1 MVYKCGVGLWIVGA
15 SLGIM
20 AIVLFPKTHF
30 SDLNSSA
37 QVTIIVSAVM
47 LAASAA
53 LIVADIVIKVK
64 KKNIAKNK
72 GDGNG
77 I

>member
-1 MVYKCGVGLWIVGA
+1 MVYRISVALWIVGSA
-15 SLGIM
+15 LGIM
-20 AIVLFPKTHF
+20 AIVLFPKVHF
-30 SDLNSSA
+30 PDLNSSA

-53 LIVADIVIKVK
+53 LIVVDMVIKIK
-64 KKNIAKNK
+64 KKNISKHK
-72 GDGNG
+72 GDSNG